1 MRYPNHWSLY
11 LYLPTIYWW
20 QKCPRS
26 RGVRI
31 ITFKWVQYTCTDTMK
46 SSNFALLRHLWWSK
60 SVSNIITHIITV
72 ENNRVMIN
80 IVIHS
85 FRQWAWNYH
94 KFNDDSIII
103 SNMSATYIYIYIY
116 IYIFDIRWGRQCNS
130 DSRQAGSRAWTL
142 SSTGCIKGR
151 GWRLFYQGN
160 NVWGKLAILVRGSW
174 PVIHGG
180 TSAPC
185 GCPPR

>member
-20 QKCPRS
+20 QKCLRS

-103 SNMSATYIYIYIY
+103 LNMSATYIYIYIY
-116 IYIFDIRWGRQCNS
+116 LKLGE
-130 DSRQAGSRAWTL
+130 AGNVTLTQGKPAQELEPYPLQDASKAVDGDYFTRAITFEVNWPYWYVDL
-142 SSTGCIKGR
+142 GQSYMVER
-151 GWRLFYQGN
+151 VRLVVVLQG
-160 NVWGKLAILVRGSW
+160 K
-174 PVIHGG
+174 
-180 TSAPC
+180 
-185 GCPPR
+185 